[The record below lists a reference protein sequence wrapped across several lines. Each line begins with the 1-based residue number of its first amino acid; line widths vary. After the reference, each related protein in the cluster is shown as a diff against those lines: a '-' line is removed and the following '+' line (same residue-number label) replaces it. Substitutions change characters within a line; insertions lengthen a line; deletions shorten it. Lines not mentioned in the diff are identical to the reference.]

1 MGNSKVMFLGAV
13 TVIIGMYALKIKE
26 ADRTVAT
33 IGGYR
38 AYEFQAL
45 ELAKT
50 GVDLAVNELSATTS
64 LLSVTRTRTLL
75 GGTVTYAMSI
85 VDWDKQKVTSTA
97 KVNGQTRTLVA
108 YLQKEGSG
116 TIRDGRKRK
125 KWSRWETTKIYV
137 KPYQVN
143 WKTGGDTAI

>member
-1 MGNSKVMFLGAV
+1 MGNSKVMLLGAV

-45 ELAKT
+45 ELAKS
-50 GVDLAVNELSATTS
+50 GIDLAVDELSASNTS
-64 LLSVTRTRTLL
+64 SFSRSNSLMGGTVNYAVSYVDMDTRKITSTATVNGKTRTL
-75 GGTVTYAMSI
+75 
-85 VDWDKQKVTSTA
+85 TA
-97 KVNGQTRTLVA
+97 YVA
-108 YLQKEGSG
+108 KAGSG
-116 TIRDGRKRK
+116 TLAVGKKKK
-125 KWSRWETTKIYV
+125 KWSRWTTVKVYV

>member
-1 MGNSKVMFLGAV
+1 MLLGAV

-45 ELAKT
+45 ELAKS
-50 GVDLAVNELSATTS
+50 GIDLAVDELSASNTS
-64 LLSVTRTRTLL
+64 SFSRSKSLM
-75 GGTVTYAMSI
+75 GGTVYYAVSY
-85 VDWDKQKVTSTA
+85 VDMDTRKVTSTA
-97 KVNGQTRTLVA
+97 TVSGKTRTLIAYVA
-108 YLQKEGSG
+108 KVGSG
-116 TIRDGRKRK
+116 TLAEGNKNKKK
-125 KWSRWETTKIYV
+125 KWSRWTTVKVYV

-143 WKTGGDTAI
+143 WKTGGDIAI

>member
-1 MGNSKVMFLGAV
+1 MGNSKVMLLGAV

-38 AYEFQAL
+38 AYEYQAS
-45 ELAKT
+45 ELAKA
-50 GVDLAVNELSATTS
+50 GIDLAVNELSATSS
-64 LLSVTRTRTLL
+64 LLSVSRTKKLL
-75 GGTVTYAMSI
+75 GGTVAYTISV

-97 KVNGQTRTLVA
+97 TVNGQTRTLIA
-108 YLQKEGSG
+108 YLQKAGSG
-116 TIRDGRKRK
+116 TVVEGRKKK
-125 KWSRWETTKIYV
+125 KWSRWATTKIYV

-143 WKTGGDTAI
+143 WKTGGSTAI

>member
-1 MGNSKVMFLGAV
+1 MGNSKVILLGAV
-13 TVIIGMYALKIKE
+13 SVIIGMYALKIKE

-45 ELAKT
+45 ELAKS
-50 GVDLAVNELSATTS
+50 GIDLAVDELSTNSNTS
-64 LLSVTRTRTLL
+64 SFSRTKTLL
-75 GGTVTYAMSI
+75 GGTVSYAVSY
-85 VDWDKQKVTSTA
+85 VDTDTRKVTSTA
-97 KVNGQTRTLVA
+97 TVSGKTRTLTA
-108 YLQKEGSG
+108 YLEKAGSG
-116 TIRDGRKRK
+116 VVLSGKKKK
-125 KWSRWETTKIYV
+125 KWSRWTTVKVYV